1 MQLFTVPPHPA
12 RTSSRRLLAV
22 FAAVSLVL
30 GMMLALPPMARA
42 ATPGISTSVV
52 FNNGTKYNGTQVVDE
67 GEELTLRVAYTD
79 EVVPGSEVEFELG
92 TNVEL
97 TGWPSSDAAVESF
110 TATGNKLV
118 VKFKDPW
125 PEGVTSGGF
134 DLKFEVKDVD
144 ESVKGAITWKVDG
157 DERSAEVIVRN
168 SGDEFAD
175 VQEEF
180 SKSVNIDNFN
190 QFVSVE
196 DGVVKVDEAIK
207 DIDPIYTL
215 IIKSPEAR
223 SSFEIVDQLPAG
235 MQHLLGGYNA
245 KLTTWDADGLNKK
258 TESFNFSRSTTDL
271 GRRAT
276 ATLNIPG
283 PSILEIFYTARVD
296 TFNTGN
302 YGPGLFAAQLQE
314 QYDALGGEPGLI
326 QISVE
331 NTATFGGVER
341 TAAFV
346 MAAGWVPSVGVEK
359 WSDEGGSGP
368 EYDASGKLLNDG
380 YLGDFDVD
388 PGKELVA
395 GEPQAI
401 NVIVVNDGNEPLK
414 DIEVEDVIAGGSD
427 GVIKDFSCLFPGD
440 IEGSWWD
447 GPLLPGESFTCSATL
462 EGMDFGEYH
471 KDTVYVEATGVSSGV
486 KVQGNDSWQGYTPP
500 YVEPS
505 PDHTPGSGPSV
516 STGGAAADGANLGWA
531 VLGMGLV
538 TALVTAG
545 AALNSRRRE
554 RAFHR

>member
-1 MQLFTVPPHPA
+1 MLARVAVDRSAKSIIRSPVRLVAPLNEGKSQLFTVPP
-12 RTSSRRLLAV
+12 SSNSPDDAQCLRP
-22 FAAVSLVL
+22 FGL

-235 MQHLLGGYNA
+235 STFGGYNA
-245 KLTTWDADGLNKK
+245 KLTTWDADGPTRRPKAQLLP
-258 TESFNFSRSTTDL
+258 EHHRF
-271 GRRAT
+271 GRRHRHA
-276 ATLNIPG
+276 NIPG
-283 PSILEIFYTARVD
+283 PSILESSTPPGWTPLIQVTTARVVR
-296 TFNTGN
+296 
-302 YGPGLFAAQLQE
+302 AQLWSSTT
-314 QYDALGGEPGLI
+314 LGGEPGLI
-326 QISVE
+326 
-331 NTATFGGVER
+331 R
-341 TAAFV
+341 
-346 MAAGWVPSVGVEK
+346 
-359 WSDEGGSGP
+359 
-368 EYDASGKLLNDG
+368 
-380 YLGDFDVD
+380 
-388 PGKELVA
+388 
-395 GEPQAI
+395 
-401 NVIVVNDGNEPLK
+401 
-414 DIEVEDVIAGGSD
+414 
-427 GVIKDFSCLFPGD
+427 
-440 IEGSWWD
+440 
-447 GPLLPGESFTCSATL
+447 SA
-462 EGMDFGEYH
+462 
-471 KDTVYVEATGVSSGV
+471 
-486 KVQGNDSWQGYTPP
+486 WRTPP
-500 YVEPS
+500 R
-505 PDHTPGSGPSV
+505 SV
-516 STGGAAADGANLGWA
+516 VWANCRVRDNGYGLGAVCWC
-531 VLGMGLV
+531 
-538 TALVTAG
+538 
-545 AALNSRRRE
+545 
-554 RAFHR
+554 